1 MKKLITIFIFVFGMF
16 IFTDGVNAESINVKL
31 KNCIDGDTAM
41 FTYNGKD
48 IKARFLAVDTPETKH
63 SSKGEQP
70 YGEEAS
76 NYTCKRLENAKKIV
90 LEYDPASDK
99 EDLYDRHL
107 VWVWLDGKLLQKD
120 LISNGY
126 AKVAYL
132 YAKYKYVD
140 ELNKLEEKAKEKK
153 LRVWSDTTD
162 YNYVDNSDESETDDY
177 IDSIFS
183 KLHLYEIFTGSV
195 IVVVAL
201 LLKKIYKKN

>member
-1 MKKLITIFIFVFGMF
+1 MKKIISIFILTISMF
-16 IFTDGVNAESINVKL
+16 IFTDKVNAESINVKL

-99 EDLYDRHL
+99 EDLYNRHL
-107 VWVWLDGKLLQKD
+107 VWVWLDGKLFQKD

-132 YAKYKYVD
+132 YGKYKYVD
-140 ELNKLEEKAKEKK
+140 ELNKLEEKAKIKK
-153 LRVWSDTTD
+153 LRIWSDTTD
-162 YNYVDNSDESETDDY
+162 YNYVDNSDESDTDDF

-183 KLHLYEIFTGSV
+183 KFHLYGLFTGGV
-195 IVVVAL
+195 IVVVGM
-201 LLKKIYKKN
+201 LLKKIYKKG